1 MKRLLIVDD
10 DMNLLSFFLEELTQ
24 AGFDVSIKN
33 NGADAIISA
42 VEERF
47 DLVLLDMLMPGL
59 DGIKVARVLRKVVP
73 TLPIIGLT
81 GYMGRGYLSQATS
94 LGVPILTKPVMISDL
109 IHEIQRTINGGNSTG
124 T

>member
-24 AGFDVSIKN
+24 AGFDVSIKD
-33 NGADAIISA
+33 NGADAIIAA

-59 DGIKVARVLRKVVP
+59 DGIKVIRVLRKVVP
-73 TLPIIGLT
+73 QLPIIGLT
-81 GYMGRGYLSQATS
+81 GYMGRGYLSQAAG
-94 LGVPILTKPVMISDL
+94 LGVPILTKPVMMSSL
-109 IHEIQRTINGGNSTG
+109 VSEINRTLENSSSP
-124 T
+124 